1 MNDKIVKAAG
11 LGEFAGDV
19 IASLTDLPLIIPRGK
34 YTLDLYSN
42 FAKLHGRTHDYK
54 ILYKDIIKGFL
65 LPKPDGI
72 HMAFVLHLKSPLRL
86 GQTIHHF
93 IALQFERE
101 KEEKIK
107 INLSADQIK
116 ASYGDRLQPEMEG
129 PLFDILSKL
138 FKEIIKINI
147 LIPGDFRSAK
157 GEDAIKCSVKAS
169 DGHLYPLKSSL
180 IFIHKPVI
188 YIKHSEI
195 KFVEF

>member
-1 MNDKIVKAAG
+1 
-11 LGEFAGDV
+11 
-19 IASLTDLPLIIPRGK
+19 
-34 YTLDLYSN
+34 
-42 FAKLHGRTHDYK
+42 
-54 ILYKDIIKGFL
+54 
-65 LPKPDGI
+65 
-72 HMAFVLHLKSPLRL
+72 
-86 GQTIHHF
+86 
-93 IALQFERE
+93 
-101 KEEKIK
+101 
-107 INLSADQIK
+107 
-116 ASYGDRLQPEMEG
+116 MEG

-188 YIKHSEI
+188 YVKHSEI